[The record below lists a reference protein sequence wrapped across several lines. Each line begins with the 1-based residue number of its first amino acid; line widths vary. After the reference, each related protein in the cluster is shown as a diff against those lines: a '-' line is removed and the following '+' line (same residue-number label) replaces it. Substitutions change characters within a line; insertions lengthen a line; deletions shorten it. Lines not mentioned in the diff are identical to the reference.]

1 MAYHIGEIVQ
11 GTVTGIQPYGAFVQ
25 LDDHTQGLIHISE
38 CRSAFIRHVGDELH
52 VGQVIDVMILDI
64 DQYNEKISLS
74 HRSVLDANQ
83 KVRTDRENQRVDNWH
98 HHYWTNQHLNIGFET
113 IADNRDD
120 MIAEALQRLNAHV
133 H

>member
-38 CRSAFIRHVGDELH
+38 CRSAFIQHVGDELH

-74 HRSVLDANQ
+74 RRSVLDANQ

>member
-25 LDDHTQGLIHISE
+25 FDDHTQGLIHISE
-38 CRSAFIRHVGDELH
+38 CRSAFIRHVGNELH

-74 HRSVLDANQ
+74 RRSVLDANQ

>member
-38 CRSAFIRHVGDELH
+38 CRSAFIRYVGDELH

-74 HRSVLDANQ
+74 RRSVLDANQ

>member
-25 LDDHTQGLIHISE
+25 LDDHTQGLLHISE

-74 HRSVLDANQ
+74 RRSVLDANQ

>member
-74 HRSVLDANQ
+74 RRSVLDANQ

-113 IADNRDD
+113 IADNRDN

>member
-11 GTVTGIQPYGAFVQ
+11 GTVNGIQPYGAFVQ

-74 HRSVLDANQ
+74 RRSVLDANQ

>member
-74 HRSVLDANQ
+74 RRSVLDANQ

-98 HHYWTNQHLNIGFET
+98 HHY
-113 IADNRDD
+113 
-120 MIAEALQRLNAHV
+120 
-133 H
+133 

>member
-74 HRSVLDANQ
+74 RRSVLDANL

-113 IADNRDD
+113 IADNSDD

>member
-74 HRSVLDANQ
+74 RRSVLDANQ
-83 KVRTDRENQRVDNWH
+83 KVRSDRENQRVDNWH

>member
-25 LDDHTQGLIHISE
+25 LDNHTQGLIHISE

-74 HRSVLDANQ
+74 RRSVLDANQ

>member
-74 HRSVLDANQ
+74 RRSVLDANQ
-83 KVRTDRENQRVDNWH
+83 KVRMDRENQRVDNWH

>member
-74 HRSVLDANQ
+74 RRSVLDANQ
-83 KVRTDRENQRVDNWH
+83 KVRTDSENQRVDNWH

>member
-38 CRSAFIRHVGDELH
+38 CRSAFIRHGGDELH

-64 DQYNEKISLS
+64 DQYNEKMSLS
-74 HRSVLDANQ
+74 RRSVLDANQ

>member
-74 HRSVLDANQ
+74 RRSVLDANQ
-83 KVRTDRENQRVDNWH
+83 NVRTDRENQRVDNWH

>member
-74 HRSVLDANQ
+74 RRSVLDANQ
-83 KVRTDRENQRVDNWH
+83 KVRMDRENQRVDNWQ

-113 IADNRDD
+113 IADSRDD

>member
-74 HRSVLDANQ
+74 RRSVLDANQ
-83 KVRTDRENQRVDNWH
+83 KVRTDRENHRVDNWH

>member
-64 DQYNEKISLS
+64 DQHNEKISLS
-74 HRSVLDANQ
+74 RRSVLDANQ

>member
-74 HRSVLDANQ
+74 RRSVLDANQ

-113 IADNRDD
+113 IADYRDD

>member
-74 HRSVLDANQ
+74 RRSVLDANQ

-113 IADNRDD
+113 IADNRHD

>member
-74 HRSVLDANQ
+74 RRSVLDANQ

-98 HHYWTNQHLNIGFET
+98 HHYWTNQHLNIGFQT

>member
-1 MAYHIGEIVQ
+1 
-11 GTVTGIQPYGAFVQ
+11 
-25 LDDHTQGLIHISE
+25 
-38 CRSAFIRHVGDELH
+38 
-52 VGQVIDVMILDI
+52 MILDI

-74 HRSVLDANQ
+74 RRSVLDANQ

>member
-25 LDDHTQGLIHISE
+25 LDDHTQGLIQISE

-74 HRSVLDANQ
+74 RRSVLDANQ

>member
-1 MAYHIGEIVQ
+1 MAYHIGEVVQ

-52 VGQVIDVMILDI
+52 VGQVIDVMILDV

-74 HRSVLDANQ
+74 RRSVLDANQ

-98 HHYWTNQHLNIGFET
+98 HHYWTNQHLNIGFDT

-120 MIAEALQRLNAHV
+120 MIAEALKRLNAHV

>member
-1 MAYHIGEIVQ
+1 MTYHIGEVVQ

-52 VGQVIDVMILDI
+52 VGQVIDVMILDV

-74 HRSVLDANQ
+74 RRSVLDANQ

-98 HHYWTNQHLNIGFET
+98 HHYWTNQHLNIGFDT

>member
-74 HRSVLDANQ
+74 RRRVLDANQ

>member
-38 CRSAFIRHVGDELH
+38 CRSAFIRHVGDEFH

-74 HRSVLDANQ
+74 RRSVLDANQ

>member
-1 MAYHIGEIVQ
+1 MTYHIGEIVQ

-74 HRSVLDANQ
+74 RRSVLDANQ

>member
-74 HRSVLDANQ
+74 RRSVLDANQ
-83 KVRTDRENQRVDNWH
+83 KLRTDRENQRVDNWH

>member
-74 HRSVLDANQ
+74 RRSVLDANQ

-120 MIAEALQRLNAHV
+120 MVAEALQRLNAHV

>member
-74 HRSVLDANQ
+74 RRSVLDANQ
-83 KVRTDRENQRVDNWH
+83 KVRTDRENQCVDNWH

>member
-1 MAYHIGEIVQ
+1 MAYHIGEIVR

-74 HRSVLDANQ
+74 RRSVLDANQ

>member
-74 HRSVLDANQ
+74 RRSVLDANQ

-98 HHYWTNQHLNIGFET
+98 HHYWTDQHLNIGFET

>member
-74 HRSVLDANQ
+74 RRSVLDANQ
-83 KVRTDRENQRVDNWH
+83 KVRADRENQRVDNWH

>member
-74 HRSVLDANQ
+74 RRSVLDANQ

>member
-74 HRSVLDANQ
+74 RRSVLDANQ
-83 KVRTDRENQRVDNWH
+83 KVRTDRENQGVDNWH

>member
-74 HRSVLDANQ
+74 RRSVLDANQ

-113 IADNRDD
+113 IVDNRDD

>member
-11 GTVTGIQPYGAFVQ
+11 GTVTGSQPYGAFVQ

-74 HRSVLDANQ
+74 RRSVLDANQ